1 MLEIEKTMYLKT
13 PEALYLLQKILIN
26 ENQFL
31 KSPSEFF
38 REAWTA
44 MKLKCFYFVALT
56 LNHSPNHCR
65 RFPTPCKEWEKQ
77 ASALPWRCN
86 LEVGQNCKKKRKCPL
101 IKCEQFPIVARMI
114 LNWEAGNDWEHQNI

>member
-38 REAWTA
+38 MNSHEIEMLLFCSPYPQPLSKPLQKVSYSLQGMWKTSQ
-44 MKLKCFYFVALT
+44 CLT
-56 LNHSPNHCR
+56 L
-65 RFPTPCKEWEKQ
+65 EMQ
-77 ASALPWRCN
+77 PWSGSE
-86 LEVGQNCKKKRKCPL
+86 L
-101 IKCEQFPIVARMI
+101 
-114 LNWEAGNDWEHQNI
+114 